1 MARESRRRRRPFGF
15 AFMGSVETLER
26 GREGG
31 RAEEREGGSMN
42 VDGEEVKLYR
52 NV

>member
-15 AFMGSVETLER
+15 AFMGCVETLER
-26 GREGG
+26 GRE
-31 RAEEREGGSMN
+31 EEREGGSMN
-42 VDGEEVKLYR
+42 VEEGEEVKLYR